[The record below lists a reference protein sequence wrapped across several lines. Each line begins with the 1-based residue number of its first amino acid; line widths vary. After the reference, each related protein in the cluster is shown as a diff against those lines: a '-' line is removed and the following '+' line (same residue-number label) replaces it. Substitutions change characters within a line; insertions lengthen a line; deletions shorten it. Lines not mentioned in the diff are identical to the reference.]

1 MRTLLATKQIYKP
14 LYFITRMN
22 SKENFPTVISYSDF
36 INLKNIHIYVL
47 FLKEVFLSIKLYLQ
61 FFAGS
66 VLLKR
71 LVF

>member
-1 MRTLLATKQIYKP
+1 
-14 LYFITRMN
+14 MN

>member
-1 MRTLLATKQIYKP
+1 
-14 LYFITRMN
+14 MN
-22 SKENFPTVISYSDF
+22 SKENFPTGISYSDF

-71 LVF
+71 FGVLVLSV